1 MRISDWSSDVCSSD
15 LLNEGRLLYSGTPG
29 DLTGRVDGRALRL
42 FGPAQ
47 GRRALLERVLDRED
61 VVDGT
66 IQGGSIRLLMREGAA
81 MPTPAALGAPASAR
95 IEAVAPRF
103 EDAFIDLLGG
113 GPSGISTLAAGERKS
128 VG

>member
-1 MRISDWSSDVCSSD
+1 MVKELTADRSGATNEGGLGVLWSTAYLDEAEKCDTVF
-15 LLNEGRLLYSGTPG
+15 LLNEGRLLYAGTPG

-66 IQGGSIRLLMREGAA
+66 IQ
-81 MPTPAALGAPASAR
+81 
-95 IEAVAPRF
+95 
-103 EDAFIDLLGG
+103 D
-113 GPSGISTLAAGERKS
+113 RKS
-128 VG
+128 TRLNSSH